1 MSTDDSLE
9 ESDEKASHP
18 AVPVE
23 EGMDRLELDVS
34 HPGLHEHRKRR
45 LVVVQEPLEGCHALL
60 DLLVRGRDKEGL
72 TRPGPPDPVLRPS
85 ELAGGLIAPST
96 VREKD

>member
-1 MSTDDSLE
+1 
-9 ESDEKASHP
+9 
-18 AVPVE
+18 
-23 EGMDRLELDVS
+23 MDRLELDVRHS
-34 HPGLHEHRKRR
+34 RLHEHRKRR

-96 VREKD
+96 VREKDAVNLAQEPVGKGKPSAQPLESML